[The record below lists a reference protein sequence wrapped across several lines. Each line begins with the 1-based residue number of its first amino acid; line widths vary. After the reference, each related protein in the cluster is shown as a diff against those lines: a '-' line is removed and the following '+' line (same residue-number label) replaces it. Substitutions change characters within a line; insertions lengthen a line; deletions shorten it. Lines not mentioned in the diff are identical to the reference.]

1 MIKLLN
7 IKITNFRAYGK
18 QAIFRFGGKSLVLLT
33 APNGKGKTSLLDA
46 VEWCF
51 TGDIARLHRA
61 YAERNPGTEGTRK
74 GNEEAILKNK
84 YYLSEPARVELQID
98 INHQSH
104 TIIRVQEE
112 DTLNTCGSVKVND
125 KEGEE
130 AELLLKDFINR
141 RNFYKYH
148 VCDMQK
154 TFHFLRTGRNGM
166 SQEFADFT
174 TDHSIAE
181 NVAANLD
188 ICCEDINNR
197 IKNVPQ
203 VSEETI
209 RTYREALEKHEKS
222 PEILPYDNRLLY
234 PAEQTVLGKMT
245 TDELNEQLRELY
257 CCGYARITTLLE
269 KSVASEEAKYRK
281 KEMEILRDEFV
292 AHSSEIVEAAKL
304 GLSDPAI
311 LRQEKDKLKRY
322 NEISL
327 DSDNL
332 VEYSEELL
340 KINNKLFTLQYWEE
354 SRNQQK
360 NLKIQQELLIAEV
373 EILKK
378 GNEIIDAL
386 TAITTG
392 KGGLIHYRSEKR
404 KVEPNRPVLCPVC
417 GSELFDAI
425 EEAEITK
432 EAQNYQSEQREL
444 IEKKKLGLSSL
455 AEQLRL
461 ISTEQLTNAK
471 RALQSEID
479 KTQEYVDRLVKLN
492 NITNAYFGTF
502 EKLREIDS
510 ITYTQKKMLSF
521 DGISEEIDKINALI
535 PSVEYISEIENEVNR
550 LLALVCYSNMENLT
564 GNTLLENIRFHAAGA
579 PDGVMYNEDH
589 LRSKIASIRSHIQNF
604 EYLEAAKKLKV
615 AEENNLAATQKIEK
629 LKELSSKAK
638 ERAEQIRT
646 LLKKMNADEYNQV
659 GPYLYKIFRK
669 LSRDMKIAGINLKGG
684 KGNGLL
690 SVVDDQNKPIL
701 NMLSDGQLSVFM
713 LSYFLGNA
721 LRLKTIDP
729 FSIYFVDDIT
739 SCMDDINMLAFLD
752 FIKYQLSSQNSA
764 IDQLFFSTCDTRIQ
778 DMLRYKCDQCDI
790 DYVEIGIEKFES

>member
-1 MIKLLN
+1 MIKLQN
-7 IKITNFRAYGK
+7 IKIANFRAFGQPVSFY
-18 QAIFRFGGKSLVLLT
+18 FGGKSLVLLT

-51 TGDIARLHRA
+51 TGDIVRLHRS
-61 YAERNPGTEGTRK
+61 YAERNPGAEGTRK

-84 YYLSEPARVELQID
+84 YYLSKPVRVELQLD
-98 INHQSH
+98 INHQTY
-104 TIIRVQEE
+104 TIVRLQQE
-112 DTLNTCGSVKVND
+112 DTLNTCGSVKVNN

-130 AELLLKDFINR
+130 AELLLKGFIDKK
-141 RNFYKYH
+141 NFYKYH

-154 TFHFLRTGRNGM
+154 TFHFLHTGRSGM

-209 RTYREALEKHEKS
+209 RTYRDALEKHEKS

-234 PAEQTVLGKMT
+234 PAEQTVLRKMT
-245 TDELNEQLRELY
+245 TEELNEQLRALY
-257 CCGYARITTLLE
+257 RCGYARITTLLE
-269 KSVASEEAKYRK
+269 RKAAWEDAKYRK
-281 KEMEILRDEFV
+281 KELEVIRNEFV
-292 AHSSEIVEAAKL
+292 AHSSEIVEAVKL
-304 GLSDPAI
+304 GVSDPVI
-311 LRQEKDKLKRY
+311 LRQVKDKLKRY
-322 NEISL
+322 NEITL
-327 DSDNL
+327 DTDNL
-332 VEYSEELL
+332 AGYSEEILN
-340 KINNKLFTLQYWEE
+340 INNNLFTLQYWEE
-354 SRNQQK
+354 SINQQK
-360 NLKIQQELLIAEV
+360 NLKIQKEMLTAEV

-386 TAITTG
+386 TTITTG
-392 KGGLIHYRSEKR
+392 KRGLVHYRSEKR
-404 KVEPNRPVLCPVC
+404 KVEPNQPVLCPVC
-417 GSELFDAI
+417 GSELFDTI

-432 EAQNYQSEQREL
+432 LAQNYQSEQREL
-444 IEKKKLGLSSL
+444 IEEKKLGISNLT
-455 AEQLRL
+455 EQLRL
-461 ISTEQLTNAK
+461 INTEQLTNAK

-479 KTQEYVDRLVKLN
+479 KIQEYVDKLERLN
-492 NITNAYFGTF
+492 NVTNAYFGAL

-510 ITYTQKKMLSF
+510 IAYEQEKMLSY
-521 DGISEEIDKINALI
+521 DGINEEIEKIDVLI
-535 PSVEYISEIENEVNR
+535 PAVECTSEIENEANR
-550 LLALVCYSNMENLT
+550 LLSLVFYSNMENLT
-564 GNTLLENIRFHAAGA
+564 GNTLLENIRFLATGV
-579 PDGVMYNEDH
+579 PDGVMYNEDL
-589 LRSKIASIRSHIQNF
+589 LRSKIASMRSHIQNF
-604 EYLEAAKKLKV
+604 EYLDAVKKLKEAV
-615 AEENNLAATQKIEK
+615 EINLAATQKIEK
-629 LKELSSKAK
+629 LKELSTKVK

-646 LLKKMNADEYNQV
+646 LLKKMNAEEYNQV

-669 LSRDMKIAGINLKGG
+669 LTRDMKVAGINLKGG

-690 SVVDDQNKPIL
+690 AVVDDQNKPIL

-721 LRLKTIDP
+721 LRLKAIDP

-752 FIKYQLSSQNSA
+752 FIKYQLSSKNSA

-790 DYVEIGIEKFES
+790 DYAEIGIEKFES